1 MESSSSS
8 ENESDCM
15 IVSFTEGD
23 PCIIVDDDEPLIK
36 RFKSDNDNNFHL
48 RKIPGDGHCIANCF
62 AVHFD
67 EPLDRVL
74 DRLDNEFRENISF
87 YRDFS
92 HFSED
97 EIKFYVFKYITE
109 KSYNNDIT
117 DMFLCAFSRIYE
129 TKVVVRYTEENTAD
143 TIIGEEF
150 KENTIYVNKEPDH
163 YNLIEQMENYN
174 TQEPT
179 SNTETSSV
187 SMDTLK
193 NNVETLS
200 NNIDKLTNE
209 IQSERFARR

>member
-1 MESSSSS
+1 M
-8 ENESDCM
+8 
-15 IVSFTEGD
+15 
-23 PCIIVDDDEPLIK
+23 IK

-48 RKIPGDGHCIANCF
+48 RKIPGDGHCTANCF
-62 AVHFD
+62 AAHFD

-74 DRLDNEFRENISF
+74 DFLDNEFRENISF

-92 HFSED
+92 HFCED

-117 DMFLCAFSRIYE
+117 DVFSCAFSRIYE
-129 TKVVVRYTEENTAD
+129 TKVVVRYTEQNTAD

-163 YNLIEQMENYN
+163 YNLMEQMENCN
-174 TQEPT
+174 TQEPR

-187 SMDTLK
+187 SMGTLK
-193 NNVETLS
+193 INVETLS

-209 IQSERFARR
+209 IQSETFARR